1 MGFRHLYF
9 SRIQNALTPEEEI
22 KHDGNDKEHA
32 ADTANR
38 FRMPQRFATQPR
50 RAEPAQGETKRHDI
64 PRGLSVARISF
75 VDNAVDIGRKAD
87 HRGAKSSAWPM
98 VLSCNT

>member
-1 MGFRHLYF
+1 
-9 SRIQNALTPEEEI
+9 
-22 KHDGNDKEHA
+22 
-32 ADTANR
+32 
-38 FRMPQRFATQPR
+38 
-50 RAEPAQGETKRHDI
+50 
-64 PRGLSVARISF
+64 VARISF